1 MPPLTTYTF
10 RHNYSNIKIEIGLYT
25 DDIEKFYKRMS
36 NLGLNIE
43 DWSFITKD

>member
-36 NLGLNIE
+36 DLGLNI
-43 DWSFITKD
+43 